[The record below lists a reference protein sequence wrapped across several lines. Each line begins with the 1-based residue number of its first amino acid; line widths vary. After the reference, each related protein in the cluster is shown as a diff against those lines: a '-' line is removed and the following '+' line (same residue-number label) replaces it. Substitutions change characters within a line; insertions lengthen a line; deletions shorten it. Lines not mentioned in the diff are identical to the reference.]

1 MEKRKFEAVLTLLVP
16 QVILLITENYPYD
29 EIIATREFYSSEVYS
44 VLEQEDTKLWHL
56 SALTLYNMFDE
67 EKNWY
72 IYFPGGGV
80 IMSKEGNFLVYC
92 VEQYRSAKGLSGK
105 QVADLFNKFRVWDY
119 IYSCFEAL
127 HTTGDKYIVEDIDL
141 YIEARQPVAL

>member
-1 MEKRKFEAVLTLLVP
+1 
-16 QVILLITENYPYD
+16 
-29 EIIATREFYSSEVYS
+29 
-44 VLEQEDTKLWHL
+44 
-56 SALTLYNMFDE
+56 
-67 EKNWY
+67 
-72 IYFPGGGV
+72 
-80 IMSKEGNFLVYC
+80 MSKEGNFLVYC

>member
-1 MEKRKFEAVLTLLVP
+1 
-16 QVILLITENYPYD
+16 
-29 EIIATREFYSSEVYS
+29 
-44 VLEQEDTKLWHL
+44 
-56 SALTLYNMFDE
+56 
-67 EKNWY
+67 
-72 IYFPGGGV
+72 
-80 IMSKEGNFLVYC
+80 MSKEGNFLVYC

-127 HTTGDKYIVEDIDL
+127 PTTGDKYIVEDIDL